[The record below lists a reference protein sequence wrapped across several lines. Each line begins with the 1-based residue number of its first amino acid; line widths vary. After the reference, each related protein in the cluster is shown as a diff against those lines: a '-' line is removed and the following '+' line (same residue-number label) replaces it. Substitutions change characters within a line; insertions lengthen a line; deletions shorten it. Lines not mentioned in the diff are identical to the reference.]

1 MVRSGKERATANDD
15 DATQLS
21 GNEAQRIAG
30 RNADH
35 VAAGK
40 ASGAKRKANAMSE
53 EEGKR
58 RKAAHM
64 REVRAEKAAE
74 KADAAAA
81 ARETAQAEDAA
92 AAEAAAA
99 TAAAEEAAT
108 QANMLEL
115 CEKWFFEQSIDW
127 DEWDAFKA
135 HARLERNLEYM
146 ERKIYITFC
155 SFLIPPPPWRRL
167 STGYRYPTRVFLCSL
182 FVLLFLHIGW
192 DVGALS

>member
-53 EEGKR
+53 EESKL

-64 REVRAEKAAE
+64 REVRAGKAAE
-74 KADAAAA
+74 KAASAAAA
-81 ARETAQAEDAA
+81 GIEARAA
-92 AAEAAAA
+92 AAMVPSLEEFNRARTARESRPEATMPAYIVRAASSPRPIA
-99 TAAAEEAAT
+99 R
-108 QANMLEL
+108 
-115 CEKWFFEQSIDW
+115 
-127 DEWDAFKA
+127 
-135 HARLERNLEYM
+135 HAR
-146 ERKIYITFC
+146 
-155 SFLIPPPPWRRL
+155 
-167 STGYRYPTRVFLCSL
+167 
-182 FVLLFLHIGW
+182 
-192 DVGALS
+192 